1 MRRSMVTM
9 FLVALVLSTPAAA
22 QSAFTLGLAA
32 TLGGGWQIE
41 GADVGLVRR
50 VGMGPF
56 QRVSGTLRFG
66 SFIDE
71 GAIIG
76 GAKGFIGAVTLG
88 LKTAPLTIAELGEDT
103 NPTQIGVDLTLEGA
117 GWLGTNSPLPQGG
130 SWASLALL
138 PGLRF
143 GGSGGMQYTLM
154 LGPTVFFGRSTDVH
168 AFLGVRFE
176 APLARHGSHP

>member
-1 MRRSMVTM
+1 MRRSIVTM
-9 FLVALVLSTPAAA
+9 SLVAVVLSTPAAA
-22 QSAFTLGLAA
+22 QSALTLGLAA

-41 GADVGLVRR
+41 GGDIGLVRR
-50 VGMGPF
+50 IAAGPF
-56 QRVSGTLRFG
+56 RRMTATARFG

-76 GAKGFIGAVTLG
+76 GAKGFIGGVTLG
-88 LKTAPLTIAELGEDT
+88 LKTGSMLIAELGDEKS
-103 NPTQIGVDLTLEGA
+103 PTQIGADLTLEAG
-117 GWLGTNSPLPQGG
+117 GWLGSNSPLPQGS

-143 GGSGGMQYTLM
+143 GSGDGMQYSLM
-154 LGPTVFFGRSTDVH
+154 LGPAVFFGRSTDMH

-176 APLARHGSHP
+176 APLARRAAHP

>member
-1 MRRSMVTM
+1 MS
-9 FLVALVLSTPAAA
+9 FVALVLSTPAAA

-50 VGMGPF
+50 IAVGPF
-56 QRVSGTLRFG
+56 QRFTASARLG

-76 GAKGFIGAVTLG
+76 GAKGFIGAAVLG
-88 LKTAPLTIAELGEDT
+88 LKTAPLSIAELGDDT
-103 NPTQIGVDLTLEGA
+103 NPTQIGADLTFEAG
-117 GWLGTNSPLPQGG
+117 GWLGSKSPLPQGG

-143 GGSGGMQYTLM
+143 GGSGGMQYSLM
-154 LGPTVFFGRSTDVH
+154 LGPAVFFGRSTDVH
-168 AFLGVRFE
+168 AFLGIRFE
-176 APLARHGSHP
+176 APLARHGSRP

>member
-1 MRRSMVTM
+1 MSLATV
-9 FLVALVLSTPAAA
+9 VLSTPLAA
-22 QSAFTLGLAA
+22 QSAFTLGIAA

-50 VGMGPF
+50 VGWGPF
-56 QRVSGTLRFG
+56 RRVSATARLG

-76 GAKGFIGAVTLG
+76 GAKGFIGAAVFG
-88 LKTAPLTIAELGEDT
+88 LKTAPAMIAELGDET
-103 NPTQIGVDLTLEGA
+103 NPTQIGADLTFEAG
-117 GWLGTNSPLPQGG
+117 GWLGSNSPLPQGG

-143 GGSGGMQYTLM
+143 GGSDGVQYSLM

-168 AFLGVRFE
+168 GFLGVRFE
-176 APLARHGSHP
+176 APLARHAAHP

>member
-1 MRRSMVTM
+1 MS
-9 FLVALVLSTPAAA
+9 LVAVVLSTPAAA

-50 VGMGPF
+50 IAAGPF
-56 QRVSGTLRFG
+56 RRVSATARLG

-76 GAKGFIGAVTLG
+76 GAKGFIGAATLG
-88 LKTAPLTIAELGEDT
+88 IKTAPLSIAELGDDT
-103 NPTQIGVDLTLEGA
+103 NPTQIGADLTLEAG
-117 GWLGTNSPLPQGG
+117 GWLGSNSPLPQGG

-143 GGSGGMQYTLM
+143 GGSGGMQYSLM
-154 LGPTVFFGRSTDVH
+154 LGPAVFFGRSTDVH
-168 AFLGVRFE
+168 AFLGIRFE
-176 APLARHGSHP
+176 APLARRPSRP